1 MSKYVNQYK
10 HRYLDQQMRMMM
22 QILQQYLQQQQIF
35 ATWQEGANYQQKQ
48 IVMYVGLA

>member
-35 ATWQEGANYQQKQ
+35 ATQQEGANYQQKQ
-48 IVMYVGLA
+48 IIIYVGLA